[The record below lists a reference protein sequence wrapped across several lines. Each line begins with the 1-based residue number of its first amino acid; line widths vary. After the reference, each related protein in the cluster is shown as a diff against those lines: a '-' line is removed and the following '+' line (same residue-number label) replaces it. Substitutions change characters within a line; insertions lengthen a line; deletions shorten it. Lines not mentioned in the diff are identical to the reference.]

1 LNRALAQEGLTMM
14 RFSGKTNFMTMLSIA
29 AIGTALWL
37 GTVPARAQNP
47 QNNPSEDEM
56 LQKLTPKPRVLTRGL
71 SVNDDASR
79 LEDAENKA
87 IDGYRDRPAQ
97 SLSPADRDKIATI
110 AENKPNVDLTINFEY
125 NSAEISPK
133 SLSEVQKLGRV
144 LTNPALKGSTFLLA
158 GYTDAAGGTP
168 YNQKL
173 SERRAESIRHYLEEN
188 YHIPSA
194 ELVTVGY
201 GKTRLKDNDH
211 PLSEVNRRV
220 QVVNMENKRTA
231 SR

>member
-1 LNRALAQEGLTMM
+1 
-14 RFSGKTNFMTMLSIA
+14 MLSIA
-29 AIGTALWL
+29 TIGTALWL
-37 GTVPARAQNP
+37 GTVPARAQS
-47 QNNPSEDEM
+47 PSMSEEQL
-56 LQKLTPKPRVLTRGL
+56 LQALTPKPRVLTRGL
-71 SVNDDASR
+71 STGNDEASR

-144 LTNPALKGSTFLLA
+144 LVNPALKGSTFLLA
-158 GYTDAAGGTP
+158 GHTDAAGGTP

-173 SERRAESIRHYLEEN
+173 SERRAESIRHYLEQN
-188 YHIPSA
+188 FHIASS

-201 GKTRLKDNDH
+201 GKTKLKDADH
-211 PLSEVNRRV
+211 PMSEVNRRV

>member
-1 LNRALAQEGLTMM
+1 MTRI
-14 RFSGKTNFMTMLSIA
+14 SGKANFIAMFSIA
-29 AIGTALWL
+29 TIGTALWL
-37 GTVPARAQNP
+37 GAVPAHAQSPKNM
-47 QNNPSEDEM
+47 SEDEM
-56 LQKLTPKPRVLTRGL
+56 IQALTPKPKPPLTRGL

-87 IDGYRDRPAQ
+87 IDTYRDRTPQ

-110 AENKPNVDLTINFEY
+110 AENKPAIDLTINFEY

-133 SLSEVQKLGRV
+133 SLADVQKLGRV

-188 YHIPSA
+188 FHIASA

-201 GKTRLKDNDH
+201 GKTRLKDTEH